1 MLLSQE
7 EDDHFSLLKF
17 ESMLKTNKVL
27 FFDSSEFENIIH
39 YYLEEGK
46 INLAKKALK
55 LGLTQHPTSVELRL
69 FQVEIYVFEEKLE
82 LGERLIDELQSIE
95 NFNEEIHIQK
105 ANILSKKG
113 CHEEAVNELKTALE
127 MTEDE
132 ADIYEMLGMEYL
144 FVENFEEAKNCFEK
158 CLEIDPEDF
167 PALYN
172 IVYCFEFLEKTEDA
186 ILFLNGFIER
196 NPYSEIAWH
205 ELGRQYASIG
215 MLHEAIRAYDFANL
229 IDENFTGAYLEKGK
243 VLEKLKRYRE
253 AIQNYKI
260 TLTLDDPSSFALLS
274 IGRCYE
280 KINKPKLA
288 VRHYKE
294 AVHIDPLLD
303 KGWKSIAVFYLKYK
317 NYPKALEAIQK
328 AINLDGE
335 NSFYWKL
342 SARIHT
348 FSVQYEQA
356 IEAYAKAISLGNYKL
371 STWLE
376 LADLLLLVNE
386 SEFALE
392 QLLLAEPLFPNKSK
406 ITYRLAGLYFMLK
419 NEDKAEFYLLQ
430 SLALNQSNITIIQT
444 LFPDFFKSLKLSQ
457 ILNDFKNSL
466 L

>member
-1 MLLSQE
+1 MFLSQE

-55 LGLTQHPTSVELRL
+55 LGLTQHPTSVDLRL

-82 LGERLIDELQSIE
+82 LAEKLINELQSIE
-95 NFNEEIHIQK
+95 HFNEEIHIQK

-113 CHEEAVNELKTALE
+113 CHQEAVKELEIALE

-132 ADIYEMLGMEYL
+132 ADIYSMLGMEYL
-144 FVENFEEAKNCFEK
+144 FVENFEQAKTCFEK
-158 CLEIDPEDF
+158 CLGIDPEDF
-167 PALYN
+167 SALYN
-172 IVYCFEFLEKTEDA
+172 IVYCFEFLEKPDEA
-186 ILFLNGFIER
+186 IRFLNGFIEK

-205 ELGRQYASIG
+205 QLGRQYASIG

-243 VLEKLKRYRE
+243 VLEELKRYRE
-253 AIQNYKI
+253 AVQNYKV
-260 TLTLDDPSSFALLS
+260 TLSLDDPSSFALLS

-280 KINKPKLA
+280 QINKPKLA
-288 VRHYKE
+288 IRYYNE

-303 KGWKSIAVFYLKYK
+303 KGWKAIAKFHIKYK
-317 NYPKALEAIQK
+317 NYPKALDAIQK

-335 NSFYWKL
+335 NSHYWKL
-342 SARIHT
+342 TARVHT
-348 FSVQYEQA
+348 VLAQYEQA
-356 IEAYAKAISLGNYKL
+356 VEAYAKSISLGDYKL
-371 STWLE
+371 STWTE
-376 LADLLLLVNE
+376 LADLLIRVDE
-386 SEFALE
+386 PEFALE

-406 ITYRLAGLYFMLK
+406 ISYRLAGLYFMFN
-419 NEDKAEFYLLQ
+419 NEEKAEFYILK
-430 SLALNQSNITIIQT
+430 SLALNPVNLSIVKSN
-444 LFPDFFKSLKLSQ
+444 FPDFFKSLKLSQ
-457 ILNDFKNSL
+457 ILIDFKNSIK
-466 L
+466 

>member
-1 MLLSQE
+1 MFLSQE

-55 LGLTQHPTSVELRL
+55 LGLTQHPTSVDLRL

-82 LGERLIDELQSIE
+82 LAEKLINELQAIE
-95 NFNEEIHIQK
+95 HFNEEIHIQK

-113 CHEEAVNELKTALE
+113 CHQEAVIELQTALE

-132 ADIYEMLGMEYL
+132 ADIYSMLGMEYL

-158 CLEIDPEDF
+158 CLELDPEDF
-167 PALYN
+167 SALYN
-172 IVYCFEFLEKTEDA
+172 IVYCFEFLEKTDEA
-186 ILFLNGFIER
+186 IRFLTGFIEK

-205 ELGRQYASIG
+205 QLGRQFASIG

-229 IDENFTGAYLEKGK
+229 IDGNFTGAYLEKGK
-243 VLEKLKRYRE
+243 VLEELKRYRE

-288 VRHYKE
+288 IRHYKE

-303 KGWKSIAVFYLKYK
+303 KGWKAITKFHFKYK

-335 NSFYWKL
+335 NSHYWKL
-342 SARIHT
+342 AARIHT
-348 FSVQYEQA
+348 VLAQYEQA
-356 IEAYAKAISLGNYKL
+356 VEAYAKAISLGNYKL

-376 LADLLLLVNE
+376 LADLLILVNE

-406 ITYRLAGLYFMLK
+406 VSYRLAGLYFTLN
-419 NEDKAEFYLLQ
+419 NEEKAEFYLMQ
-430 SLALNQSNITIIQT
+430 SLVLNPENISIIQSI
-444 LFPDFFKSLKLSQ
+444 FPDFFKSLKLSQ
-457 ILNDFKNSL
+457 ILDDFKNGKQ
-466 L
+466 

>member
-1 MLLSQE
+1 MFLSQE

-55 LGLTQHPTSVELRL
+55 LGLTQHHTSVDLRL

-82 LGERLIDELQSIE
+82 LAEKLINELQAIE
-95 NFNEEIHIQK
+95 HFNEEIHIQK

-113 CHEEAVNELKTALE
+113 CHQEAVKELKTALE

-132 ADIYEMLGMEYL
+132 ADIYSMLGMEYL

-158 CLEIDPEDF
+158 CLELDPEDF
-167 PALYN
+167 SALYN
-172 IVYCFEFLEKTEDA
+172 IVYCFEFLEKTDEA
-186 ILFLNGFIER
+186 VQFLNGFIEK

-205 ELGRQYASIG
+205 QLGRQFASIG

-243 VLEKLKRYRE
+243 VLEELKRYRE

-288 VRHYKE
+288 IRHYKE

-303 KGWKSIAVFYLKYK
+303 KGWKAITKFNFKYK

-328 AINLDGE
+328 AINLDG
-335 NSFYWKL
+335 
-342 SARIHT
+342 
-348 FSVQYEQA
+348 
-356 IEAYAKAISLGNYKL
+356 
-371 STWLE
+371 
-376 LADLLLLVNE
+376 
-386 SEFALE
+386 
-392 QLLLAEPLFPNKSK
+392 
-406 ITYRLAGLYFMLK
+406 
-419 NEDKAEFYLLQ
+419 
-430 SLALNQSNITIIQT
+430 
-444 LFPDFFKSLKLSQ
+444 
-457 ILNDFKNSL
+457 
-466 L
+466 